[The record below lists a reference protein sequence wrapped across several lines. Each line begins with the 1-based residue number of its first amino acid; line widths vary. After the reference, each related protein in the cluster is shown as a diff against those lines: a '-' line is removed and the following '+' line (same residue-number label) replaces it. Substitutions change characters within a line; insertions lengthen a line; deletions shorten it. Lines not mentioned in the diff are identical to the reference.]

1 MSGWQ
6 GEWQEWWGEWQSE
19 WQGEWQEA
27 DKKDDEQS
35 QASDWQQ
42 PPRVIWDTSGRE
54 GHQDEQPP

>member
-6 GEWQEWWGEWQSE
+6 GEWQEWWQKPLNDDER
-19 WQGEWQEA
+19 WQEA
-27 DKKDDEQS
+27 DKKDDGQS

-42 PPRVIWDTSGRE
+42 PPRVIWVTSGRE